1 MKKRQEF
8 LWIIINLLM
17 TIICIVSPELS
28 GDQLDVL
35 LGGIFWS
42 LGAWYFAGLLDLVLF
57 KRKG

>member
-28 GDQLDVL
+28 GDELDGI
-35 LGGIFWS
+35 LGGVSFSIA
-42 LGAWYFAGLLDLVLF
+42 AWYFAGLLDLALF
-57 KRKG
+57 KRKD

>member
-17 TIICIVSPELS
+17 TIMCVVSPELS
-28 GDQLDVL
+28 GDQ

-57 KRKG
+57 KRKE